1 MPEVAEV
8 RRYVDQLNK
17 EYGGH
22 TLKGVE
28 VVGGRFEK
36 DENDGRG
43 LGFELLHFPVKN
55 VNINSKGKF
64 MWWTMDEIHP
74 IHFFIT
80 LGMSGSFGKLNKHS
94 ALKFIFDNGEV
105 YFNDIRHFGTF
116 KIVYEN
122 SDLIKKLKSL
132 GWDPLQNPI
141 MPSDVIPTLRARQ
154 TDTIGEAL
162 MDQGVFAGVGN
173 YIRSEALYAAKI
185 HPNKQIWGLS
195 DEDIK
200 RLCIAISDI
209 AQEAY
214 RCGGATIAT
223 YSDLYG
229 NVGTFYDQFKV
240 YGQKKDPLGNKVVKI
255 TAADG
260 RTVHVVPSIQVP

>member
-22 TLKGVE
+22 TLEKVE
-28 VVGGRFEK
+28 IVGGRFLK
-36 DENDGRG
+36 ENDTATTD
-43 LGFELLHFPVKN
+43 LGLLHFPVKN
-55 VNINSKGKF
+55 VTMNSKGKF
-64 MWWTMDEIHP
+64 MWWNMDEIHP

-94 ALKFIFDNGEV
+94 ALRFTFDNGEV

-116 KIVYEN
+116 KVAYET
-122 SDLIKKLKSL
+122 SELISKLKSL
-132 GWDPLQNPI
+132 GWDPLQNPS
-141 MPSDVIPTLRARQ
+141 MPPDIIPILRARK
-154 TDTIGEAL
+154 TDTIGETL
-162 MDQGVFAGVGN
+162 MDQRVFAGVGN
-173 YIRSEALYAAKI
+173 YIRSEALYIAKI
-185 HPNKQIWGLS
+185 HPSKQIWGLS
-195 DEDIK
+195 NEDIK
-200 RLCIAISDI
+200 RLCDAIIDI
-209 AQEAY
+209 AREAY

-255 TAADG
+255 TAGDG
-260 RTVHVVPSIQVP
+260 RTVHIVPGIQIP